1 MLFNKN
7 YKNIRKVLSLL
18 KRTTV
23 SKLVTVHG
31 FTVSNFIITGK
42 CKMYQT
48 AGVNESEKN
57 SRSTSG
63 SNINILANSFPFKA
77 GRRVK

>member
-23 SKLVTVHG
+23 SKLITAHG
-31 FTVSNFIITGK
+31 FTVSNFITGK

-48 AGVNESEKN
+48 AGVNESEKC
-57 SRSTSG
+57 RG
-63 SNINILANSFPFKA
+63 ARAGQILTY
-77 GRRVK
+77 